1 MCPLFVPR
9 NSINDRNNIFNI
21 FKIKVIWACDTL
33 WHPKA
38 ITPQILGKYKAQEN
52 QLGENTTKKYI

>member
-52 QLGENTTKKYI
+52 